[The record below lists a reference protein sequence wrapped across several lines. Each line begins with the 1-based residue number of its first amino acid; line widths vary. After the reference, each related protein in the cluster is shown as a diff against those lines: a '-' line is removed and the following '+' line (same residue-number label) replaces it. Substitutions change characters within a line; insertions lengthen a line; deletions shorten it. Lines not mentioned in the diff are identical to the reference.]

1 MFDKVKNR
9 FDGKTFVQVFLLVLL
24 PEAEKLSKG

>member
-1 MFDKVKNR
+1 VKNR